1 MNKTIQDIYGG
12 GSDGGWE
19 AEQIPRMIITGEEV
33 IEESEEEER
42 K

>member
-12 GSDGGWE
+12 GRDGGWE
-19 AEQIPRMIITGEEV
+19 AEQISGMIITGEEV
-33 IEESEEEER
+33 IESEEEEE